1 MNDLNKTI
9 ATLELDKCQT
19 DKERAAI
26 LQKEIARRDAELKP
40 IKETYRI
47 VFERII
53 DKWQSELL
61 ATFPELMQQT
71 LKSEDG
77 MMVVV
82 YVGETRY
89 KIKINNDR
97 KILYNTVCANKSMS
111 VEMIRK
117 FEDLMSWRFLRVSL
131 SERFGPNDFD
141 AAFAH
146 FCKLV
151 ERFLE
156 LQKAESKVEGV
167 E

>member
-1 MNDLNKTI
+1 MKDLNKII
-9 ATLELDKCQT
+9 ATLELDKCHT
-19 DKERAAI
+19 DKERAAV
-26 LQKEIARRDAELKP
+26 LQKEIARREDELNP
-40 IKETYRI
+40 IKKTYRI

-53 DKWQSELL
+53 DEWQSDLL
-61 ATFPELMQQT
+61 ATFPELTQHT

-89 KIKINNDR
+89 KIKINNNR

-156 LQKAESKVEGV
+156 LQKAEKQS
-167 E
+167 